1 MGVKAAGTCV
11 NDGGI
16 KNHKGQARF
25 KNNSDKITL
34 GFKKL
39 KNIMRLIKPAF
50 FFILVL
56 LVPNKLL
63 ADPSPAKKITHPESE
78 CIVEAS
84 AGEYPFY
91 KVKRNEKIIYSPTSD
106 GIIKA
111 IFSPSGKQIAFSGSE
126 ISPVDIE
133 KGKYE
138 YAVVILEC
146 STGKLIGFEEGFPY
160 PDLTWVT
167 EQKLRFTDA
176 ASEKEVIIDLA
187 LIK

>member
-1 MGVKAAGTCV
+1 
-11 NDGGI
+11 
-16 KNHKGQARF
+16 
-25 KNNSDKITL
+25 
-34 GFKKL
+34 
-39 KNIMRLIKPAF
+39 MRLVNPVF

-56 LVPNKLL
+56 LSPNKLL
-63 ADPSPAKKITHPESE
+63 ADPSPAKKITHPKSE
-78 CIVEAS
+78 CIVEIS
-84 AGEYPFY
+84 AGGYPLY
-91 KVKRNEKIIYSPTSD
+91 KVNRNGKIIYSPTSD

-111 IFSPSGKQIAFSGSE
+111 IFSPSGRQIAFSGSE
-126 ISPVDIE
+126 ISGVDIE

-160 PDLTWVT
+160 PDLTWLT

-176 ASEKEVIIDLA
+176 ATEKEVIIDVA

>member
-1 MGVKAAGTCV
+1 MKTI
-11 NDGGI
+11 N
-16 KNHKGQARF
+16 
-25 KNNSDKITL
+25 
-34 GFKKL
+34 
-39 KNIMRLIKPAF
+39 PAF
-50 FFILVL
+50 FLILVL

-63 ADPSPAKKITHPESE
+63 ADPSPAKTITHPKSD
-78 CIVEAS
+78 CMVEAS

-91 KVKRNEKIIYSPTSD
+91 KVKRNGKIIYSPSSD

-111 IFSPSGKQIAFSGSE
+111 IFSPSGNQIAFSGSE

-146 STGKLIGFEEGFPY
+146 STGKLIGFEEGFPH
-160 PDLTWVT
+160 PDLTWLT

-176 ASEKEVIIDLA
+176 ATEKEVIIDLVS
-187 LIK
+187 IK

>member
-1 MGVKAAGTCV
+1 MEKFLRLV
-11 NDGGI
+11 N
-16 KNHKGQARF
+16 
-25 KNNSDKITL
+25 SV
-34 GFKKL
+34 
-39 KNIMRLIKPAF
+39 F

-56 LVPNKLL
+56 LVPSKLL
-63 ADPSPAKKITHPESE
+63 ADPSPAKKITHPKSE

-91 KVKRNEKIIYSPTSD
+91 KVKRNGKIIYSPTSD

-146 STGKLIGFEEGFPY
+146 STGKLSGFEEGFPN

-176 ASEKEVIIDLA
+176 ATEKEVIIDLVS
-187 LIK
+187 IK

>member
-1 MGVKAAGTCV
+1 
-11 NDGGI
+11 
-16 KNHKGQARF
+16 
-25 KNNSDKITL
+25 
-34 GFKKL
+34 
-39 KNIMRLIKPAF
+39 MRLLIPAF
-50 FFILVL
+50 LFILVP
-56 LVPNKLL
+56 LVPNTLF
-63 ADPSPAKKITHPESE
+63 ADPSPAKKITHPKSD

-84 AGEYPFY
+84 AGEYPLY
-91 KVKRNEKIIYSPTSD
+91 KVKRNGKIIYSPTSD

-126 ISPVDIE
+126 ISGVDIE
-133 KGKYE
+133 KEVYE

-146 STGKLIGFEEGFPY
+146 STGKLSGFKEGFPN

-176 ASEKEVIIDLA
+176 ATEKEVIIDLA

>member
-1 MGVKAAGTCV
+1 
-11 NDGGI
+11 
-16 KNHKGQARF
+16 
-25 KNNSDKITL
+25 
-34 GFKKL
+34 L
-39 KNIMRLIKPAF
+39 KTINPAF

-56 LVPNKLL
+56 LAPNNLL
-63 ADPSPAKKITHPESE
+63 ADPSPAKKITHPKSE
-78 CIVEAS
+78 CIVETS
-84 AGEYPFY
+84 AGEYPLY
-91 KVKRNEKIIYSPTSD
+91 KVKRNGKIIYSPASD

-111 IFSPSGKQIAFSGSE
+111 IFPPSGKQIAFSGSE

-138 YAVVILEC
+138 HAVVILEC

-176 ASEKEVIIDLA
+176 ATEKEVIIDL
-187 LIK
+187 LSIK

>member
-1 MGVKAAGTCV
+1 
-11 NDGGI
+11 
-16 KNHKGQARF
+16 
-25 KNNSDKITL
+25 
-34 GFKKL
+34 L
-39 KNIMRLIKPAF
+39 KTINPAF

-56 LVPNKLL
+56 LAPNNLL
-63 ADPSPAKKITHPESE
+63 ADPSPAKKITHPKSD
-78 CIVEAS
+78 CIVETS
-84 AGEYPFY
+84 AGEYPLY
-91 KVKRNEKIIYSPTSD
+91 KVKRNGKIIYSPASD

-126 ISPVDIE
+126 ISPVDIG

-176 ASEKEVIIDLA
+176 ATEKEVIIDL
-187 LIK
+187 LSIK